1 MFSVSVETHFWAS
14 HQLTRPD
21 GSKERLHRHNWSVTA
36 DVSAEALNSMG
47 LVMDFR
53 RLKAMVDNIVAEGV
67 PTPAFAGTSL
77 PLRKQGQEDGK
88 IGFQLDNTALDRVDY
103 LQRNN
108 TSAENVARYI
118 YEKLEPKLPQGVKLE
133 AVRVV
138 EEPGCSA
145 KFARE
150 PDK

>member
-1 MFSVSVETHFWAS
+1 MFTVSVEAHFWAS
-14 HQLTRPD
+14 HQLTLAD
-21 GSKERLHRHNWSVTA
+21 GSKEPLHHHNWSAAA
-36 DVSAEALNSMG
+36 DVSSEKLNSIG

-53 RLKAMVDNIVAEGV
+53 QLKAMVDKTIAE
-67 PTPAFAGTSL
+67 F
-77 PLRKQGQEDGK
+77 
-88 IGFQLDNTALDRVDY
+88 DNMALGEIDY
-103 LQRNN
+103 FQRNN
-108 TSAENVARYI
+108 SSAENVARYI